1 MSNTRSI
8 FEEVSTEKPS
18 GDAPKGGLI
27 DAGRNDWRGG
37 VALWMKILFRLV
49 ALMVIIGGLTRLTDS
64 GLSITEWNVI
74 KGALPPMSEAAWLV
88 EFEKYKTI
96 PEYQLQNKGMDLSAF
111 KSIYW
116 WEWGHRQLGRLVG
129 LVWFVGLVFFFVTKT
144 IPRGWKWRMVFVGL
158 LGGLQGAVG
167 WWMVSSGLTGRM
179 VDVASYRLATHL
191 GLAFIILGTL
201 FWFKM
206 RVERTDVDLM
216 QSRRRRVP
224 NSINWTSILLV
235 FAFAQ
240 ILMGALVA
248 GIDAGTGYIDWP
260 MMNGEFLPSESFDY
274 LPFWINFFENPA
286 LVQFNHRIL
295 GYILMLLGIA
305 AWIKSRTIAHR
316 KLRIGFKAILIMM
329 IIQMVLGILTVM
341 YAAPWY
347 IAIFHQIGAIFL
359 LVLILQTKFIANF
372 PQEQSVRS

>member
-1 MSNTRSI
+1 
-8 FEEVSTEKPS
+8 
-18 GDAPKGGLI
+18 
-27 DAGRNDWRGG
+27 
-37 VALWMKILFRLV
+37 MK
-49 ALMVIIGGLTRLTDS
+49 
-64 GLSITEWNVI
+64 
-74 KGALPPMSEAAWLV
+74 
-88 EFEKYKTI
+88 
-96 PEYQLQNKGMDLSAF
+96 
-111 KSIYW
+111 
-116 WEWGHRQLGRLVG
+116 
-129 LVWFVGLVFFFVTKT
+129 
-144 IPRGWKWRMVFVGL
+144 
-158 LGGLQGAVG
+158 
-167 WWMVSSGLTGRM
+167 
-179 VDVASYRLATHL
+179 
-191 GLAFIILGTL
+191 
-201 FWFKM
+201 
-206 RVERTDVDLM
+206 VERTDVDLM

-295 GYILMLLGIA
+295 GYILMLLGIT